1 MWWDWSPPQPEAA
14 YAKQV
19 TDEAS
24 MMQQNWPQ
32 PQPAD
37 EASMM
42 WQWPPPQ
49 PEAAYADAEQLAGHF
64 VFFGPHALAEQPEEF
79 RSVAGK
85 LLRLSSAGIEEVDKA
100 TASAQTC
107 GRLWQLAAV
116 KQAFQYVSECAKQGL
131 LHKPFLVPG
140 GRCLERC
147 AAQAL
152 LQVNEL
158 IRRQA
163 AQREPLPAAA
173 VKSLK
178 ILEIL
183 SRDILV
189 LACSRFVSQT
199 RLRSKGMP
207 EELALRFKAALGDAV
222 WDELKDV
229 LGNSKFQVFPPD
241 PCDKDMKHPGGR
253 RRKGKPRNVR
263 ERDAARLLTAS
274 APADSSTV
282 PEDEAD
288 VVSLMQADGDEAL
301 CRTREDSVEKVV
313 AALREAW
320 MEDFGLVG
328 AVGDEALCRTREDSV
343 EKIVAALREAWM
355 EDFGL
360 VGAVGGQA
368 RVTKAQRAAEV
379 QEL

>member
-1 MWWDWSPPQPEAA
+1 
-14 YAKQV
+14 
-19 TDEAS
+19 

-32 PQPAD
+32 PQPAAAYAEQVAD

-49 PEAAYADAEQLAGHF
+49 PEAAYAEPVADEAEAAYAEQLAGHF
-64 VFFGPHALAEQPEEF
+64 VFFGPHALAEQAEEF

-116 KQAFQYVSECAKQGL
+116 KQAFQYVSDCAKQAL

-288 VVSLMQADGDEAL
+288 VVSLMQAGSAPVS
-301 CRTREDSVEKVV
+301 RPSST
-313 AALREAW
+313 AA
-320 MEDFGLVG
+320 GSLVHG
-328 AVGDEALCRTREDSV
+328 GGTASTQADGDEALCRTREDSV